1 MSNWMQKSKTW
12 LGLGNDPYYEDEY
25 GDPGYDDEYGEVGYD
40 DEPEAAPAER
50 PAVRPASPSR
60 TAIRSVSPQRSND
73 EWEDDGGVRVIGSPA
88 PEPAEPRGVVRPLP
102 TSAKPFVVSPTG
114 FNDVQQ
120 VADKFKRDQPVIVNL
135 QGVDRDLSRRL
146 VDFASGLCYGLR
158 GQMERVTHQ
167 LYLLT
172 PAHVE
177 VSAEEKR
184 RIRESD

>member
-1 MSNWMQKSKTW
+1 MASMWRRAMLY
-12 LGLGNDPYYEDEY
+12 LGLGP
-25 GDPGYDDEYGEVGYD
+25 DDEYD
-40 DEPEAAPAER
+40 DYGPVDDRSQLQPQQAPAR
-50 PAVRPASPSR
+50 YTP
-60 TAIRSVSPQRSND
+60 
-73 EWEDDGGVRVIGSPA
+73 
-88 PEPAEPRGVVRPLP
+88 PEPPEPQMSAVRPLP
-102 TSAKPFVVSPTG
+102 REVEQPSGVTAVRRSPVVKPLVAQGPSPKPYAISPVS
-114 FNDVQQ
+114 FNESQD
-120 VADKFKRDQPVIVNL
+120 VADKFMAGVPVIVNL
-135 QGVDRDLSRRL
+135 QGVDRDLSRRM

>member
-1 MSNWMQKSKTW
+1 MASMWRRAMLY
-12 LGLGNDPYYEDEY
+12 LGLGP
-25 GDPGYDDEYGEVGYD
+25 DDEYDDGY
-40 DEPEAAPAER
+40 APIEDHAH
-50 PAVRPASPSR
+50 VPSH
-60 TAIRSVSPQRSND
+60 AQQGAPQRYVPPD
-73 EWEDDGGVRVIGSPA
+73 P
-88 PEPAEPRGVVRPLP
+88 PEPQISAVRPLP
-102 TSAKPFVVSPTG
+102 RELESQPSGVTTGQRRNPVVKPLVPQGPSPKPYAISPSS
-114 FNDVQQ
+114 FNEAQD
-120 VADKFKRDQPVIVNL
+120 VADKFMAGVPVIVNL

-184 RIRESD
+184 RLRESD

>member
-1 MSNWMQKSKTW
+1 MASMWRRAMLY
-12 LGLGNDPYYEDEY
+12 LGLGP
-25 GDPGYDDEYGEVGYD
+25 DDEYD
-40 DEPEAAPAER
+40 DYGPVDDHAHLPSHAPA
-50 PAVRPASPSR
+50 PMPSR
-60 TAIRSVSPQRSND
+60 YTP
-73 EWEDDGGVRVIGSPA
+73 
-88 PEPAEPRGVVRPLP
+88 PEPPEPQMSAVRPLP
-102 TSAKPFVVSPTG
+102 REMEQPSGVTAVRRSPVVKPLVAQTPSPKPYAISPVS
-114 FNDVQQ
+114 FNESQD
-120 VADKFKRDQPVIVNL
+120 VADKFMAGVPVIVNL
-135 QGVDRDLSRRL
+135 QGVDRDLSRRI

>member
-1 MSNWMQKSKTW
+1 MASMWRRAMLY
-12 LGLGNDPYYEDEY
+12 LGLGP
-25 GDPGYDDEYGEVGYD
+25 DDEYD
-40 DEPEAAPAER
+40 DY
-50 PAVRPASPSR
+50 
-60 TAIRSVSPQRSND
+60 
-73 EWEDDGGVRVIGSPA
+73 PA
-88 PEPAEPRGVVRPLP
+88 PDEHAQVPYQAATSRYTPPEPPEPHTSAVRPLP
-102 TSAKPFVVSPTG
+102 REVDQPSGVTTVRRSPVVKPLVPQAPSPKPYAISPVS
-114 FNDVQQ
+114 FNEAQD
-120 VADKFKRDQPVIVNL
+120 VADKFMAGVPVIVNL

-184 RIRESD
+184 RLRESD

>member
-1 MSNWMQKSKTW
+1 MASMWRRAMLY
-12 LGLGNDPYYEDEY
+12 LGLGP
-25 GDPGYDDEYGEVGYD
+25 DDEYD
-40 DEPEAAPAER
+40 DYGPVDDHAHVQPHAPA
-50 PAVRPASPSR
+50 PVASRYTP
-60 TAIRSVSPQRSND
+60 
-73 EWEDDGGVRVIGSPA
+73 
-88 PEPAEPRGVVRPLP
+88 PEPPEPQMSAVRPLP
-102 TSAKPFVVSPTG
+102 REMEQPSGVTAVRRSPVVKPLVAQTPSPKPYAISPVS
-114 FNDVQQ
+114 FNESQD
-120 VADKFKRDQPVIVNL
+120 VADKFMAGVPVIVNL
-135 QGVDRDLSRRL
+135 QGVDRDLSRRI

>member
-1 MSNWMQKSKTW
+1 MASMWRRAMLY
-12 LGLGNDPYYEDEY
+12 LGLGP
-25 GDPGYDDEYGEVGYD
+25 DDEYD
-40 DEPEAAPAER
+40 DYGPIDDPAHMQ
-50 PAVRPASPSR
+50 PQ
-60 TAIRSVSPQRSND
+60 SVPQRYM
-73 EWEDDGGVRVIGSPA
+73 P
-88 PEPAEPRGVVRPLP
+88 PEPPEPQMSAVRPLP
-102 TSAKPFVVSPTG
+102 REVEQPSGVTAVRRNPVVKPLVAQTPSPKPYAISPVS
-114 FNDVQQ
+114 FNESQD
-120 VADKFKRDQPVIVNL
+120 VADKFMAGVPVIVNL
-135 QGVDRDLSRRL
+135 QGVDRDLSRRI

>member
-1 MSNWMQKSKTW
+1 MASMWRRAMLY
-12 LGLGNDPYYEDEY
+12 LGLGP
-25 GDPGYDDEYGEVGYD
+25 DDEYD
-40 DEPEAAPAER
+40 DYGPIDDRAQMQPQQAPPR
-50 PAVRPASPSR
+50 YTP
-60 TAIRSVSPQRSND
+60 
-73 EWEDDGGVRVIGSPA
+73 
-88 PEPAEPRGVVRPLP
+88 PEPPEPQMSAVRPLP
-102 TSAKPFVVSPTG
+102 REVEQPSGVTAVRRSPVVKPLVAQGPSPKPYAISPVS
-114 FNDVQQ
+114 FNESQD
-120 VADKFKRDQPVIVNL
+120 VADKFMAGVPVIVNL
-135 QGVDRDLSRRL
+135 QGVDRDLSRRI

>member
-1 MSNWMQKSKTW
+1 MLY
-12 LGLGNDPYYEDEY
+12 LGLGP
-25 GDPGYDDEYGEVGYD
+25 DDEYD
-40 DEPEAAPAER
+40 DYAPTDDHQHVQ
-50 PAVRPASPSR
+50 PQMTSR
-60 TAIRSVSPQRSND
+60 YTP
-73 EWEDDGGVRVIGSPA
+73 
-88 PEPAEPRGVVRPLP
+88 PEPPEMQPSAVRPLP
-102 TSAKPFVVSPTG
+102 REVPAQPSGVAIHRSPVVKPLMPQAASPKPYAISPVS
-114 FNDVQQ
+114 FNEAQE
-120 VADKFKRDQPVIVNL
+120 VADKFMAGVPVIVNL

-184 RIRESD
+184 RLRESD

>member
-1 MSNWMQKSKTW
+1 MASMWRRAMLY
-12 LGLGNDPYYEDEY
+12 LGLGP
-25 GDPGYDDEYGEVGYD
+25 DDEYD
-40 DEPEAAPAER
+40 DYGPVDDHGHVQAYAPAPAPSRYTPPE
-50 PAVRPASPSR
+50 PPEPQLSAVRPLARDAIEQPSGVTAVRRSPVVKPLVAQTPSPKPY
-60 TAIRSVSPQRSND
+60 AISPVS
-73 EWEDDGGVRVIGSPA
+73 
-88 PEPAEPRGVVRPLP
+88 
-102 TSAKPFVVSPTG
+102 
-114 FNDVQQ
+114 FNESQD
-120 VADKFKRDQPVIVNL
+120 VADKFMAGVPVIVNL
-135 QGVDRDLSRRL
+135 QGVDRDLSRRI

>member
-1 MSNWMQKSKTW
+1 MASMWRRAMLY
-12 LGLGNDPYYEDEY
+12 LGLGP
-25 GDPGYDDEYGEVGYD
+25 DDEYD
-40 DEPEAAPAER
+40 DYGPVDDHAHHLPSHAS
-50 PAVRPASPSR
+50 PASRYTP
-60 TAIRSVSPQRSND
+60 
-73 EWEDDGGVRVIGSPA
+73 
-88 PEPAEPRGVVRPLP
+88 PEPPEPQISAVRPLP
-102 TSAKPFVVSPTG
+102 REPQPQYEQPSGVTTVRRSPVVKPLVAQQPSPKPYAISPVS
-114 FNDVQQ
+114 FNESQD
-120 VADKFKRDQPVIVNL
+120 VADKFMAGVPVIVNL
-135 QGVDRDLSRRL
+135 QGVDRDLSRRI